1 LKKGKK
7 GKPRFPRFFSLDK
20 IFSTFS
26 LSRAPFSA
34 FSRGFLQKKK
44 KEKQNKSGS
53 PPARAR
59 VIDAQKTDH
68 RKKKE

>member
-1 LKKGKK
+1 
-7 GKPRFPRFFSLDK
+7 LDK

-26 LSRAPFSA
+26 LSRAHFSA

-44 KEKQNKSGS
+44 EGEAKQKWS

>member
-7 GKPRFPRFFSLDK
+7 ASRDFQDFFLWTRY
-20 IFSTFS
+20 FRLF
-26 LSRAPFSA
+26 LSRARLFLPFRGA
-34 FSRGFLQKKK
+34 FCKK
-44 KEKQNKSGS
+44 KEGEAKQKWS

>member
-7 GKPRFPRFFSLDK
+7 ASRDFQDFFLWTRY
-20 IFSTFS
+20 FRLL
-26 LSRAPFSA
+26 LSRARA
-34 FSRGFLQKKK
+34 FFCLFAGLFAKK
-44 KEKQNKSGS
+44 KEGEAKQKWS

>member
-34 FSRGFLQKKK
+34 FSRGFLPKK
-44 KEKQNKSGS
+44 KEGEAKQKWVGLLLR
-53 PPARAR
+53 ARA
-59 VIDAQKTDH
+59 
-68 RKKKE
+68 